1 MTVSD
6 QVSVAG
12 FLVAM
17 SLALLVGCSSV
28 TFKRGASPT
37 TMADDERACRAE
49 NGSEKAAYRT
59 CMRDRGWFIA
69 HLDRDDV
76 EVPINPPDEQATPL
90 VVTPDVT
97 IPDSPEQKPAISAPA
112 TRRSTRK
119 ASAPPTA
126 DQLQSITV
134 ASWWKLGGNVAVLDG
149 DIADCVAELGI
160 AHRPTSGTK
169 TVTEGIRTCLRGRGW
184 YGFGK

>member
-17 SLALLVGCSSV
+17 SLALLLGCSSV

-69 HLDRDDV
+69 YLDRDDV
-76 EVPINPPDEQATPL
+76 EVPINLPDEQATPL

-97 IPDSPEQKPAISAPA
+97 IPDSPEQK
-112 TRRSTRK
+112 RS
-119 ASAPPTA
+119 
-126 DQLQSITV
+126 
-134 ASWWKLGGNVAVLDG
+134 
-149 DIADCVAELGI
+149 
-160 AHRPTSGTK
+160 RP
-169 TVTEGIRTCLRGRGW
+169 GRVSSS
-184 YGFGK
+184 